1 VNTRLHSI
9 FVKYNTK
16 ITTSAL
22 QNQVPDYEDALD
34 LAIIEQV
41 WCSQNYPLT
50 LTPFSEVTARLFYNL
65 DLATSA
71 TDALKTALQKACPS
85 HHANLLAQP
94 QVAPRRLLPPA
105 QDRPRLPS
113 IG

>member
-1 VNTRLHSI
+1 VNTRLPSI

-22 QNQVPDYEDALD
+22 QNEIPDYEDALD
-34 LAIIEQV
+34 LAAIEQI

-50 LTPFSEVTARLFYNL
+50 LTPFSEVTTRLFYNL

-71 TDALKTALQKACPS
+71 TIIWSWIDSESCGITLVTDEYTILY
-85 HHANLLAQP
+85 
-94 QVAPRRLLPPA
+94 V
-105 QDRPRLPS
+105 
-113 IG
+113 